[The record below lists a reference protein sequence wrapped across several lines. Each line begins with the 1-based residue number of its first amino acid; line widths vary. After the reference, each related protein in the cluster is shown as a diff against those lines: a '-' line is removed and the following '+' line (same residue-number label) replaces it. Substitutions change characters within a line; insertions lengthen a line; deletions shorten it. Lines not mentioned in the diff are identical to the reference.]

1 MTLITLTC
9 AIFKDAKD
17 KAKNFHSC
25 RIFAIEKVSR
35 FLGLWCKKP
44 KKPIK
49 SSGQFATRDNF
60 GSCGNMAKISAKVKL
75 VKQVLLRK
83 GDKSLR

>member
-25 RIFAIEKVSR
+25 RIFAIEKVCR

-44 KKPIK
+44 KNSLNLVVNSQLATILDPAVTWPKFQQGK
-49 SSGQFATRDNF
+49 TGQTSPSKKR
-60 GSCGNMAKISAKVKL
+60 
-75 VKQVLLRK
+75 
-83 GDKSLR
+83 